1 MYRIID
7 IFQHDK
13 DEPDFDTPY
22 ENWEGNGKHYAP
34 MPAGVGNTGLGLN
47 DYNPSWDDIVKIEE
61 EKND

>member
-13 DEPDFDTPY
+13 DELDFDTPY

-34 MPAGVGNTGLGLN
+34 MPAGVGRHK
-47 DYNPSWDDIVKIEE
+47 VKVE
-61 EKND
+61 